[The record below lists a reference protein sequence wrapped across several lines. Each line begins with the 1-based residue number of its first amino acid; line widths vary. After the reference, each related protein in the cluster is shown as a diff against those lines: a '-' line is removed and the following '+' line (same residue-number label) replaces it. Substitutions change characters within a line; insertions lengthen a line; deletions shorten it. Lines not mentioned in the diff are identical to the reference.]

1 MQIDVEVVEARRN
14 THGIYSVPYGCA
26 TITRLC
32 ITPESSARPQPS
44 YIPLALVED
53 YNEACRIRD
62 LSPKAA
68 ATLARRC
75 IQGMIRDFAGVK
87 GRTLYDEITALK
99 MMVEKDEA
107 PRGVSI
113 ESVEAIDH
121 IRSIGNIGAHMEKDI
136 DLIIPVEPEEAQVL
150 IELIESLFEEW
161 YIERYRRQQR
171 FAAINNIASEKAA
184 LKLLPTS
191 QSRE

>member
-1 MQIDVEVVEARRN
+1 
-14 THGIYSVPYGCA
+14 
-26 TITRLC
+26 
-32 ITPESSARPQPS
+32 
-44 YIPLALVED
+44 
-53 YNEACRIRD
+53 
-62 LSPKAA
+62 
-68 ATLARRC
+68 
-75 IQGMIRDFAGVK
+75 MIRDFAGVK